1 MIFLG
6 GKRMKWKYYTF
17 YSAHYIF
24 YFIWSYWRNRPINF
38 LRYYRENKH
47 DVIGLYTSLTDNSI
61 KANISFK
68 GRRNR
73 NENEKLV

>member
-1 MIFLG
+1 
-6 GKRMKWKYYTF
+6 
-17 YSAHYIF
+17 
-24 YFIWSYWRNRPINF
+24 